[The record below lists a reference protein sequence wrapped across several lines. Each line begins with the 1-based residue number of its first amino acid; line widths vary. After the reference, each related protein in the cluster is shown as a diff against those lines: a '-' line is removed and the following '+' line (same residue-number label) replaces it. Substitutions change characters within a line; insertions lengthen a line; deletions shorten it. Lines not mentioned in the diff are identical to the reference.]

1 MLSQAQRTAILE
13 LSAKGVSKREIA
25 QVLRLSRPT
34 VRKVLRENSTNV
46 PEIQRAEKAEPY
58 REQILDLLISCK
70 GNLVR
75 VHEELVA
82 GGAALSYPALT
93 AFCRRQGIGQTPAV
107 PAGQYHFEP
116 GVEMQHDTSPH
127 EVEVGGRKYKA
138 QTASAVLCYSRMLF
152 FQINPTFQR
161 FDCKVFLTDALRY
174 MGGAPERV
182 MIDNTHVVVLRGTGR
197 EMIPVPEME
206 AFGERFGFRFVAHE
220 RGDANRSARV
230 ERPFSFIENNFLAG
244 RTFASWAD
252 LNQQARQWC
261 DRVNSTYKK
270 HIRGVPRELFAVERM
285 HLKPLPAWIPEVYR
299 LHQRTVDVEGYV
311 SVNSIRYSVPAAWIG
326 HRVEVRE
333 TRDKIEIEMDARHIV
348 THARAVTPLSQRI
361 TLAAHRPPRGEGVK
375 RSDPHPEEKAIVEAA
390 PETALY
396 VAALKQ
402 KSRKVVALALRQL
415 LRLLREY
422 PREPF
427 LAAVQE
433 AARYG
438 LYDLDRLER
447 MILRRVARD
456 YFLLLDPD
464 TDSHAEELEQLL
476 KNLKLRRMLGVYDEQ
491 LRAAEKAQASYSEFV
506 AGLLRA
512 QWHDRQESALEWRI
526 RRANLPERW
535 SLESFPWSR
544 QPGVNR
550 KQMRAF
556 AELDFVAQH
565 ENLVLVGPT
574 GVGKTGLA
582 SGLLLK
588 ALENGHRCQ
597 FIRAQDLF
605 DEMYAS
611 LADRSTRRLLNRLA
625 RLDVLLIDEFGYLN
639 LKPEQSNTFF
649 KLMEERYHRHS
660 TIITTNLVYDV
671 WHNFLG
677 NKPMGRRTAEPR
689 AALLPHRDHQWPFA
703 TRSPR

>member
-13 LSAKGVSKREIA
+13 LSAKGVSKHEIA
-25 QVLRLSRPT
+25 HVLRLSRLT
-34 VRKVLRENSTNV
+34 VRKVLGSNSTNV

-58 REQILDLLISCK
+58 REQILDLLTSCK

-93 AFCRRQGIGQTPAV
+93 GFCRRQGIGQTPLV

-127 EVEVGGRKYKA
+127 TVEVGGRKYKA

-161 FDCKVFLTDALRY
+161 FDCKVFLTDALRNT
-174 MGGAPERV
+174 GGVVERV

-206 AFGERFGFRFVAHE
+206 AFAERFGFRFVAHQI
-220 RGDANRSARV
+220 GDANRSARV

-244 RTFASWAD
+244 RTFTSWED
-252 LNQQARQWC
+252 LNNQARQWC

-270 HIRGVPRELFAVERM
+270 HIRAVPRELFAVERM

-311 SVNSIRYSVPAAWIG
+311 SVNSIRYSVPVAWIG

-348 THARAVTPLSQRI
+348 THARAVTPLSQRV

-427 LAAVQE
+427 LAAVRE

-456 YFLLLDPD
+456 YFLLLEPD
-464 TDSHAEELEQLL
+464 TDSH
-476 KNLKLRRMLGVYDEQ
+476 D
-491 LRAAEKAQASYSEFV
+491 
-506 AGLLRA
+506 
-512 QWHDRQESALEWRI
+512 
-526 RRANLPERW
+526 
-535 SLESFPWSR
+535 
-544 QPGVNR
+544 
-550 KQMRAF
+550 
-556 AELDFVAQH
+556 
-565 ENLVLVGPT
+565 
-574 GVGKTGLA
+574 
-582 SGLLLK
+582 
-588 ALENGHRCQ
+588 
-597 FIRAQDLF
+597 
-605 DEMYAS
+605 
-611 LADRSTRRLLNRLA
+611 
-625 RLDVLLIDEFGYLN
+625 
-639 LKPEQSNTFF
+639 
-649 KLMEERYHRHS
+649 
-660 TIITTNLVYDV
+660 
-671 WHNFLG
+671 
-677 NKPMGRRTAEPR
+677 
-689 AALLPHRDHQWPFA
+689 
-703 TRSPR
+703 

>member
-13 LSAKGVSKREIA
+13 LNAKGVSKHEIA
-25 QVLRLSRPT
+25 QVLRVSRLS
-34 VRKVLRENSTNV
+34 VRKVLRSNSTNV
-46 PEIQRAEKAEPY
+46 PEIQRAEKAEPH
-58 REQILDLLISCK
+58 REQILDLLTSCK

-93 AFCRRQGIGQTPAV
+93 GFCRRQGIGQTPIV

-116 GVEMQHDTSPH
+116 GEEMQHDTSPH
-127 EVEVGGRKYKA
+127 TVEVGGRKHKA

-174 MGGAPERV
+174 TGGTPERV

-206 AFGERFGFRFVAHE
+206 AFAERFGFRFVAHQI
-220 RGDANRSARV
+220 GNANRSARV

-244 RTFASWAD
+244 RTFTSWEA

-261 DRVNSTYKK
+261 DKVNSTYKK
-270 HIRGVPRELFAVERM
+270 HLRAVPRELFAVERQ

-311 SVNSIRYSVPAAWIG
+311 SVNSIRYSAPVSWIG

-348 THARAVTPLSQRI
+348 THARAVTPLSQRV

-427 LAAVQE
+427 LAAVRE

-464 TDSHAEELEQLL
+464 TDSH
-476 KNLKLRRMLGVYDEQ
+476 D
-491 LRAAEKAQASYSEFV
+491 
-506 AGLLRA
+506 
-512 QWHDRQESALEWRI
+512 
-526 RRANLPERW
+526 
-535 SLESFPWSR
+535 
-544 QPGVNR
+544 
-550 KQMRAF
+550 
-556 AELDFVAQH
+556 
-565 ENLVLVGPT
+565 
-574 GVGKTGLA
+574 
-582 SGLLLK
+582 
-588 ALENGHRCQ
+588 
-597 FIRAQDLF
+597 
-605 DEMYAS
+605 
-611 LADRSTRRLLNRLA
+611 
-625 RLDVLLIDEFGYLN
+625 
-639 LKPEQSNTFF
+639 
-649 KLMEERYHRHS
+649 
-660 TIITTNLVYDV
+660 
-671 WHNFLG
+671 
-677 NKPMGRRTAEPR
+677 
-689 AALLPHRDHQWPFA
+689 
-703 TRSPR
+703 